1 MGRELTVGQ
10 GPAQAAA
17 GIALY
22 AEENMLFVLLHEKG
36 GLWRSVLVEEWWLK

>member
-1 MGRELTVGQ
+1 MGRELTAGQ

-22 AEENMLFVLLHEKG
+22 AEEGMLFVSLHEKDWQ
-36 GLWRSVLVEEWWLK
+36 WRSVLVEGWWVK